1 MAERRRR
8 LLLERLVILSTCRIL
23 VTSNRA
29 KNSTIRVNKFDEE
42 KAQTENKK
50 GGTTRK
56 RKQNTKKGR
65 GNSKMFVSIKIKCY
79 LDILFTVLICFFFFL
94 TTVSSLRRGG
104 RRDAAVA
111 FAVHRCLSSP
121 RRSSRN
127 SSCLLLLRC
136 FRCVETWRI

>member
-56 RKQNTKKGR
+56 RKHKK
-65 GNSKMFVSIKIKCY
+65 
-79 LDILFTVLICFFFFL
+79 
-94 TTVSSLRRGG
+94 RGG
-104 RRDAAVA
+104 EIAK
-111 FAVHRCLSSP
+111 CLC
-121 RRSSRN
+121 R
-127 SSCLLLLRC
+127 LK
-136 FRCVETWRI
+136 